1 MQVFPFL
8 RFLKRYKQQVLSH
21 KRHGIHLANQPS
33 VREVLTPLAQDPA
46 EKFLAALMSIASE
59 LGILDEAFQD
69 ATVED
74 DVDIQGEGVADNEL
88 LDEQQITELA
98 TLFMAI
104 PEPQRSELGQQI
116 KEAVPPNVFRRM
128 EAALKFTQQRSG

>member
-1 MQVFPFL
+1 MSTDIDIP
-8 RFLKRYKQQVLSH
+8 
-21 KRHGIHLANQPS
+21 GNANQPS